1 MLGASVPVSGIVAFF
16 TVIVLYSF
24 YDISAKITRQGKY
37 ILDFDVNDTSHGD
50 DLKGCL
56 ETFKIVPSEEK
67 VISDPEK
74 KLVLNPLGKKAHDNY
89 NKLRMGARVDYNQE
103 LSSIIDPINRNLDIL
118 DILNVDL
125 SSNVIETLYI
135 PKINDFLS
143 RYDKLKEEDLDI
155 LKENLVILNNKLNE
169 EIQQYKEKEE
179 FLQTVELST
188 LNKIMKEGE

>member
-1 MLGASVPVSGIVAFF
+1 
-16 TVIVLYSF
+16 
-24 YDISAKITRQGKY
+24 
-37 ILDFDVNDTSHGD
+37 
-50 DLKGCL
+50 
-56 ETFKIVPSEEK
+56 
-67 VISDPEK
+67 
-74 KLVLNPLGKKAHDNY
+74 
-89 NKLRMGARVDYNQE
+89 MGARVDYNQE

-169 EIQQYKEKEE
+169 EIQQYKEEEE